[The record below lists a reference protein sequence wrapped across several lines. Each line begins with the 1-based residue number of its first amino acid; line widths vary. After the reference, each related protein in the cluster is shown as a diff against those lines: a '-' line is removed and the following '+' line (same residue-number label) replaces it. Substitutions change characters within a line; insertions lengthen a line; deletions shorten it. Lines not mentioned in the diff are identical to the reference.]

1 MSFLVGLINAIKKG
15 KKSVKNARLGNRL
28 ASSVKKSIKMLI
40 GFFTGWLKGLAL
52 YVVVVVLIVSIVI
65 GGVKL
70 VFDFFKSKGGDNY
83 SPSKVAASI
92 SDKEAQELIDDG
104 SSINPKKLTQY
115 GNVED
120 NSYPKSA
127 TVKMHTIDDSK
138 DTVSDYKLDLSKTSY
153 QYRTPWQLV
162 AGIDV
167 VKDIY
172 TDATD
177 LSVVNSAETSLIPS
191 FQWGYDKY
199 TKDVTDSRKEYVIE
213 TTQDKDK
220 NGNLKGKSVEI
231 KNTKNKARQVDVTKK
246 YPLPFADTVTTP
258 LKKFTYHFILD
269 KKTKD
274 TPWSSPIII
283 GTPKQ
288 WDVRV
293 QDGYEDDKSKPI
305 YGNDTNNPIYGDDYS
320 KPIRGYIKYNKFK
333 TLSMYKYGKPRI
345 FDVKALLNGNYDFT
359 GSELFS
365 YNRTEGNYYIFTD
378 YWESLMSIRIP
389 KGKVSINEQFYFKEN
404 ISKFELSGNYEQKIT
419 GYGKKVIGYKQ
430 KPKYKTVHH
439 VETKYKIVK
448 QKIIEDQI
456 SYIEEEL
463 SPQPLIGF
471 VDQVGISRTDL
482 VLVHD
487 LLENM
492 PNTGNITND
501 LQDVIDGNY
510 LNGNYPST
518 DGSNI
523 GGADLASAIPLFI
536 QWDKRW
542 GSIPYGKSGTIATS
556 GCGPTSMAMV
566 ITGLCGNVKGI
577 DRNGDGIVDPS
588 ETAAYSVANGF
599 RVEGVGTDWGLFAN
613 IGAKA
618 GLKVT
623 QYTPSN
629 YQAVLQALQS
639 GKPVIASMTPGD
651 FTSYGHF
658 IVLTGVT
665 QDGKIKVNDPNSE
678 EKSKKTWD
686 FNSVIVAQAAQFWVC
701 ENPNMKYE
709 NYVCTVY
716 GGEKNAMEGLS
727 GVTADGTDV
736 NGYKDYTPRII
747 ASDPKVIPTGSIVYI
762 EFPAEI
768 RFQKTA
774 DGKNWDM
781 NGWYTARDT
790 GGAIKGKHVD
800 LFCGYGSFAKKMM
813 DKIGTRNV
821 KITRRPK

>member
-1 MSFLVGLINAIKKG
+1 MDFLVGVINAIKKG
-15 KKSVKNARLGNRL
+15 KKAVKNARLGVR
-28 ASSVKKSIKMLI
+28 AVSSALKGLEMLK
-40 GFFTGWLKGLAL
+40 GFLIGWLKGLAL
-52 YVVVVVLIVSIVI
+52 YAIIAVLVVSIVI
-65 GGVKL
+65 GGIKS
-70 VFDFFKSKGGDNY
+70 VFDFFKGKGGDNY

-92 SDKEAQELIDDG
+92 TDKEAQELMKDG

-127 TVKMHTIDDSK
+127 TVKMHTIDDGR
-138 DTVSDYKLDLSKTSY
+138 DTVSDYKLDLTKTSY
-153 QYRTPWQLV
+153 QFRTPWQLV

-167 VKDIY
+167 AKDIF
-172 TDATD
+172 TDASD
-177 LSVVNSAETSLIPS
+177 LGVVNSANTSLIPS

-213 TTQDKDK
+213 TTQDKDQ
-220 NGNLKGKSVEI
+220 NGSLKGKPTEI
-231 KNTKNKARQVDVTKK
+231 KNTKDQARQIDVTKK
-246 YPLPFADTVTTP
+246 YPLPFTDTVTTP
-258 LKKFTYHFILD
+258 MKKFTYHFTLD

-274 TPWSSPIII
+274 DPWSSPIVV

-288 WDVRV
+288 WDVQV
-293 QDGYEDDKSKPI
+293 QDGYEDDKTKPM
-305 YGNDTNNPIYGDDYS
+305 YGNDTSQPIYGDDYS
-320 KPIRGYIKYNKFK
+320 RPIRGFIKYNAFK
-333 TLSMYKYGKPRI
+333 TLNMYGDGTL
-345 FDVKALLNGNYDFT
+345 FEVKAQLNGDYDFT

-365 YNRTEGNYYIFTD
+365 YDHSEGGYDYYTD
-378 YWESLMSIRIP
+378 HWYSEMTIRIP
-389 KGKVSINEQFYFKEN
+389 SGKVSTSEQFYFKEN
-404 ISKFELSGNYEQKIT
+404 TSKLELSGNYEQKII
-419 GYGKKVIGYKQ
+419 GYGKKIVGYEQ

-439 VETKYKIVK
+439 IETNYKIVK
-448 QKIIEDQI
+448 QKIVEDQI
-456 SYIEEEL
+456 SYVDEAL
-463 SPQPLIGF
+463 MPQPLIGF
-471 VDQVGISRTDL
+471 VDQVGIAKADL
-482 VLVHD
+482 ALVHD

-492 PNTGNITND
+492 PNAADINND
-501 LQDVIDGNY
+501 LQNVIDGNY
-510 LNGNYPST
+510 LNGGTNPSIG
-518 DGSNI
+518 GSTI

-542 GSIPYGKSGTIATS
+542 GNISYGQSGTIATS

-566 ITGLCGNVKGI
+566 ITGLCGNVNGI
-577 DRNGDGIVDPS
+577 DKNGDGIVDPS

-599 RVEGVGTDWGLFAN
+599 RIENQGTSWDFFAN

-623 QYTPSN
+623 QYTPSD

-651 FTSYGHF
+651 FTRGGHF

-665 QDGKIKVNDPNSE
+665 PDGKIKVNDPNSE

-701 ENPNMKYE
+701 ENPNMKSDSYQ
-709 NYVCTVY
+709 CTVY

-762 EFPAEI
+762 EFPVEI

-774 DGKNWDM
+774 DGEDWDL

-790 GGAIKGKHVD
+790 GSAIKGIHID
-800 LFCGYGSFAKKMM
+800 LFCGYGDFAKRMM
-813 DKIGTRNV
+813 GKIGTRQV
-821 KITRRPK
+821 KITKRPK